1 MSSTSPV
8 PPKKQPVP
16 PPEDDLA
23 ALHVCSPAHRKL
35 RTALLSVAGVCLLLL
50 VVGVAMLMLG
60 PH

>member
-1 MSSTSPV
+1 MSSSPLR
-8 PPKKQPVP
+8 PGKQPAP
-16 PPEDDLA
+16 PPDDDLA

-35 RTALLSVAGVCLLLL
+35 RTALLSVVGVCLLLL

>member
-1 MSSTSPV
+1 MSSLPLR
-8 PPKKQPVP
+8 PGKQPVP
-16 PPEDDLA
+16 PPDDDLV